1 MDNTP
6 AGKKSS
12 PRDTIRPTKRRLIQL
27 FCALLFNAHLRGFA
41 SGKIYNGKLKAVCVP
56 GLNCYSCPGAVG
68 ACPLG
73 ALQNAV
79 SSLNRRIPFYV
90 FGIVMLYGMLLGR
103 TICGWLCPFGLI
115 QELLHKIPSPKIKKS
130 GFTRA
135 LSYLKYVILAVFAV
149 LIPLYLS
156 ISKGMPVPGF
166 CKYICPAGTL
176 EGAVI
181 MLARGTLKT
190 SMLGAL
196 FAWKVV
202 VLAVILAACILC
214 YRVFCRFLCP
224 LGAIYG
230 LFNEL
235 SLIGVNIDMK
245 SCDGCGVCV
254 RDCEMDVRRV
264 GDRECIHCGKCV
276 EKCHAHALAM
286 RTIGKKTAGKTE
298 V

>member
-1 MDNTP
+1 MDNIP
-6 AGKKSS
+6 AKNRTSLWE
-12 PRDTIRPTKRRLIQL
+12 TIRPSKRRLIQL

-41 SGKIYNGKLKAVCVP
+41 TGKIYTGKLKSVCVP

-79 SSLNRRIPFYV
+79 SSLNKRVSFYV
-90 FGIVMLYGMLLGR
+90 FGIILLYAMLFGR
-103 TICGWLCPFGLI
+103 TVCGWLCPFGLI

-130 GFTRA
+130 GVTRA
-135 LSYLKYVILAVFAV
+135 LSYLKYVILAAFAV
-149 LIPLYLS
+149 FIPLCLG

-176 EGAVI
+176 EGAVV
-181 MLARGTLKT
+181 MFARGTLPV
-190 SMLGAL
+190 SMLGSL

-202 VLAVILAACILC
+202 LLIVILAACILC
-214 YRVFCRFLCP
+214 YRAFCRFLCP

-235 SLIGVNIDMK
+235 SLIGVTVDTGR
-245 SCDGCGVCV
+245 CDSCGVCV
-254 RDCEMDVRRV
+254 GGCDMDVKRV

-276 EKCHAHALAM
+276 EKCHAHALSM
-286 RTIGKKTAGKTE
+286 RSFKTARQKNE
-298 V
+298 A